1 MNKLTKGAFAMV
13 LAGSVTFSVTN
24 ALLADQP
31 LKRLTKAIALPVSG
45 DQKKADV
52 ISKAE
57 KTMKEQ
63 TPTTNVK
70 DGQTKLSHKQVAYK
84 NITKPVIA
92 IKANKQNTI
101 KLSKS
106 TTTIGASTDEATTA
120 TIASKPTE
128 TTTKRKTTTTV
139 ATTKPATNAK
149 APTTTKPA
157 TNAKA
162 PTTTKPATSAKA
174 PTTTKPATSVKAP
187 TTTKLTTSAKAP
199 TTTKPATSAKA
210 PTITKPATKPTGSNT
225 KTETTTTTNRGQQVS
240 QEAKEKAASHR
251 EQKENNVNKM

>member
-70 DGQTKLSHKQVAYK
+70 DGQTKLSHNQVAYK
-84 NITKPVIA
+84 NINKSVIA

-101 KLSKS
+101 KLRKS
-106 TTTIGASTDEATTA
+106 TTTNVASTKEATTA
-120 TIASKPTE
+120 TIASKPTG

-174 PTTTKPATSVKAP
+174 PTTTKP
-187 TTTKLTTSAKAP
+187 TTSAKAP
-199 TTTKPATSAKA
+199 TTAKPATSTKV
-210 PTITKPATKPTGSNT
+210 PTTTKPATKPTGSNT

>member
-31 LKRLTKAIALPVSG
+31 LKRLAKAIALPVSG
-45 DQKKADV
+45 DQKKAEV

-70 DGQTKLSHKQVAYK
+70 DGQTKLSHNQVAYK
-84 NITKPVIA
+84 NINKSVIA

-106 TTTIGASTDEATTA
+106 TTTIGASTNEATTA
-120 TIASKPTE
+120 KIASKPTG

-139 ATTKPATNAK
+139 ATTKPAT
-149 APTTTKPA
+149 
-157 TNAKA
+157 
-162 PTTTKPATSAKA
+162 SAKA
-174 PTTTKPATSVKAP
+174 PTTTKPVTSAKVPTATKP
-187 TTTKLTTSAKAP
+187 TTGAKAP
-199 TTTKPATSAKA
+199 TTA
-210 PTITKPATKPTGSNT
+210 KPATKPTGSNT
-225 KTETTTTTNRGQQVS
+225 KTATTTTTNRGQQVS
-240 QEAKEKAASHR
+240 QEAKEKAASNR
-251 EQKENNVNKM
+251 IQKENNVNKM